1 MDKRTIQVIMI
12 LMSVA
17 LMGISIIQFYWLKNG
32 IDLEAQNFDTQVR
45 YSLNRVKQNLED
57 DANQLEKLNRSIERS
72 QSSIF
77 NQEKDPLEK
86 IIKPSLDDYR
96 RDKLETQVANI
107 AWLLNPEYAL
117 NSISPPDLSRY
128 LRVELLSQGIDLNYD
143 FGVFSNKDED
153 YIITNGKFNVVNVIG
168 KSSNGGVATRLSQS
182 MYQVNLFDGEGR
194 TTIGSLRIFFPQKTS
209 FLIKSVLPALISS
222 ILLTGLIL
230 FCFVYT
236 INVILTQK
244 KVSLMKTDF
253 INNMTHEFKTP
264 IATISLAAD
273 SIGNPMVK
281 SNESLIERYAD
292 IIKQENKRMLTQV
305 EKVLQIARLD
315 KKDFTLKLVDIN
327 LNDLVTIALEN
338 TRLRVNQREGKI
350 NAHLSAQ
357 NAKVIGDENHISNV
371 LHNLLDN
378 AIKYSP
384 EPPDISITTKDVS
397 NGVEIKITDKGI
409 GMSKEDLK
417 RIFEKF
423 YRVSTGNLH
432 DVKGF
437 GLGLSYV
444 KAITDAHKGRVK
456 AQSEL
461 GKGSSFTVYF
471 PHDFS
476 RVK

>member
-1 MDKRTIQVIMI
+1 MEKRTIQAIII

-17 LMGISIIQFYWLKNG
+17 LIGICVIQFYWLKNG
-32 IDLEAQNFDTQVR
+32 IDLEAQNFDNQVR

-57 DANQLEKLNRSIERS
+57 DANDIENIKRG

-77 NQEKDPLEK
+77 NKDKDPLEK
-86 IIKPSLDDYR
+86 IFKPTLDGFVREKY
-96 RDKLETQVANI
+96 ESQVANI

-117 NSISPPDLSRY
+117 GTISPPDLSRY

-143 FGVFSNKDED
+143 FGVYSNDEED
-153 YIITNGKFNVVNVIG
+153 YIITNGKFSVVNVSG
-168 KSSNGGVATRLSQS
+168 SSSDSGVSTRLSQS
-182 MYQVNLFDGEGR
+182 MYQVNLFDSEGR
-194 TTIGSLRIFFPQKTS
+194 TTVGSLRIFFPEKTS
-209 FLIKSVLPALISS
+209 FLLKSVLPALISS

-281 SNESLIERYAD
+281 GNEKLIDRYAD

-327 LNDLVTIALEN
+327 LNDQVTIAVEN
-338 TRLRVNQREGKI
+338 TRLRVNQRDGKI
-350 NAHLSAQ
+350 EAYLKAK
-357 NAKVIGDENHISNV
+357 NAKVLGDQNHISNV

-384 EPPDISITTKDVS
+384 EPPDIIITTNDVA
-397 NGVEIKITDKGI
+397 NGVEITVADKGI

-444 KAITDAHKGRVK
+444 KAITDAHKGKVK

-461 GKGSSFTVYF
+461 GKGSSFTVYL
-471 PHDFS
+471 PHDLNL
-476 RVK
+476 

>member
-1 MDKRTIQVIMI
+1 MDKRTIQVIMV

-17 LMGISIIQFYWLKNG
+17 LMGISIIQFYWLKKG
-32 IDLEAQNFDTQVR
+32 IDLTSTNFNNAVT
-45 YSLNRVKQNLED
+45 YSLNRVKQHLED
-57 DANQLEKLNRSIERS
+57 EASRWENFNGTKNINEQ
-72 QSSIF
+72 SIF
-77 NQEKDPLEK
+77 KVDKDPLEK
-86 IIKPSLDDYR
+86 ILTPSLSEYR
-96 RDKLETQVANI
+96 LKQRQAQIANI
-107 AWLLNPEYAL
+107 AWLIKPEVAL
-117 NSISPPDLSRY
+117 NNVSAADLSRY
-128 LRVELLSQGIDLNYD
+128 LRIELENQGIDLEYD
-143 FGVFSNKDED
+143 YGIYSNEVEGFT
-153 YIITNGKFNVVNVIG
+153 ITNGNYNVVNVKGNMSDGGAAEKLSKTMHQISLFNTEG
-168 KSSNGGVATRLSQS
+168 KAPV
-182 MYQVNLFDGEGR
+182 
-194 TTIGSLRIFFPQKTS
+194 GSLRVFFPEKTS

-273 SIGNPMVK
+273 SINNPMVK
-281 SNESLIERYAD
+281 SNTKMIERYAD
-292 IIKQENKRMLTQV
+292 IIKQENKRMLNQV

-315 KKDFTLKLVDIN
+315 KKDFELKLVNIN
-327 LNDLVTIALEN
+327 INDLVNLAVDN
-338 TRLRVNQREGKI
+338 TQLKI
-350 NAHLSAQ
+350 NERGGDIKAIIESQ
-357 NAKVIGDENHISNV
+357 NALIKGDENHISNV

-378 AIKYSP
+378 AIKYSSEAP
-384 EPPDISITTKDVS
+384 EITIWTKDAKQ
-397 NGVEIKITDKGI
+397 GVEIIISDKGI
-409 GMSKEDLK
+409 GMSKDDLK

-444 KAITDAHKGRVK
+444 KAITDAHRGKINVE
-456 AQSEL
+456 SEI

-471 PHDFS
+471 PHDLAS
-476 RVK
+476 SK

>member
-1 MDKRTIQVIMI
+1 MEKRTIQAIMI

-17 LMGISIIQFYWLKNG
+17 LMGICIIQFYWLKNG
-32 IDLEAQNFDTQVR
+32 IDLEAQNFDAQVR

-57 DANQLEKLNRSIERS
+57 DANELENLNRSIERS
-72 QSSIF
+72 QNSIF
-77 NQEKDPLEK
+77 DNDKDPLEK

-96 RDKLETQVANI
+96 RDKIESQVANI

-143 FGVFSNKDED
+143 FGVFSNEDKD
-153 YIITNGKFNVVNVIG
+153 YIITNGKFNVVNVSG
-168 KSSNGGVATRLSQS
+168 NSSDGGVATRLSQS
-182 MYQVNLFDGEGR
+182 MYQVNLFDSEGR
-194 TTIGSLRIFFPQKTS
+194 TTVGSLRIFFPQKTS

-281 SNESLIERYAD
+281 SNEKMIDRYAD

-327 LNDLVTIALEN
+327 LNDQVTIAVEN
-338 TRLRVNQREGKI
+338 TRLRVNKRDGNIQ
-350 NAHLSAQ
+350 AHL
-357 NAKVIGDENHISNV
+357 NAKNPKMLGDENHISNV

-384 EPPDISITTKDVS
+384 EPPDITITTRDVA
-397 NGVEIKITDKGI
+397 NGVEITVDDKGI

-444 KAITDAHKGRVK
+444 KAITDAHKGKIK

-461 GKGSSFTVYF
+461 GKGSSFTVYL
-471 PHDFS
+471 PHDLNL
-476 RVK
+476 

>member
-1 MDKRTIQVIMI
+1 MEKRTIQAIII

-17 LMGISIIQFYWLKNG
+17 LMGICIIQFYWLKNG
-32 IDLEAQNFDTQVR
+32 IDLEAQNFDNQVR

-57 DANQLEKLNRSIERS
+57 DANELENLNRSIERS
-72 QSSIF
+72 QVSIF
-77 NQEKDPLEK
+77 DNGKDPLKK

-96 RDKLETQVANI
+96 RDKIESQVANI

-117 NSISPPDLSRY
+117 ASISPPDLSRY

-143 FGVFSNKDED
+143 FGVFSNEDKD
-153 YIITNGKFNVVNVIG
+153 YIITNGKFNVVNVSG
-168 KSSNGGVATRLSQS
+168 NSSDGGVATRLSQS
-182 MYQVNLFDGEGR
+182 MYQVNLFDSEGR
-194 TTIGSLRIFFPQKTS
+194 TTVGSLRIFFPQKTS
-209 FLIKSVLPALISS
+209 FLLKSVLPALISS

-281 SNESLIERYAD
+281 SNEKMIDRYAD

-327 LNDLVTIALEN
+327 LNDQVTIAVEN
-338 TRLRVNQREGKI
+338 TRLRVNQRDGNI
-350 NAHLSAQ
+350 QAHLRAK

-384 EPPDISITTKDVS
+384 EPPDITITTRDVA
-397 NGVEIKITDKGI
+397 NGIEITVEDKGI

-444 KAITDAHKGRVK
+444 KAITDAHKGKIK

-461 GKGSSFTVYF
+461 GKGSSFTVYL
-471 PHDFS
+471 PHDLNL
-476 RVK
+476 